1 MSQLALQAQSMM
13 DHREI
18 GGRLRFSRSTFE
30 NFTAF
35 VFPLTGRQ
43 TLVVAVDSKN
53 LVSGAIAKVV
63 QLLKSLDEESPI
75 DQKEIRDGLFPI
87 GRSASVVGSQ
97 SSSLSSTS
105 SSSTSSSAVDSSPS
119 PGVSSASPQWSEST
133 STDSEGHSPRAD
145 FATSAMLRRRRPR
158 VVRSQTMIVRAIL
171 EACRSP
177 SAQHWIMIKAKL
189 GYETFWMH
197 IKTLLAQGLLK
208 EEKDGHRLLYSI
220 TESGL
225 ACLRQLPQD

>member
-1 MSQLALQAQSMM
+1 MM
-13 DHREI
+13 DHKEI

-35 VFPLTGRQ
+35 VFPLAARQ

-63 QLLKSLDEESPI
+63 QLLKSIDEESPI
-75 DQKEIRDGLFPI
+75 DQKEIKDGLFPL
-87 GRSASVVGSQ
+87 GRSATVSASQ
-97 SSSLSSTS
+97 TSSLSSTS
-105 SSSTSSSAVDSSPS
+105 TTTSSS
-119 PGVSSASPQWSEST
+119 SSANTNPSDVPLGSPQWSES
-133 STDSEGHSPRAD
+133 SSGEQVQKVD

-171 EACRSP
+171 EACRTP

-225 ACLRQLPQD
+225 TCLRQLPQE